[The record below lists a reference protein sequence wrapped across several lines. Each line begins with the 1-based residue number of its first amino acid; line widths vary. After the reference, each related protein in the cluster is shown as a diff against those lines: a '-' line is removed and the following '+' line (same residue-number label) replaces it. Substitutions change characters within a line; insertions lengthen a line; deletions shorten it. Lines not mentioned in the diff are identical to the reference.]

1 FIPLLADAALWKKWA
16 DRDRQKN
23 AARPIKWAPLPT
35 PPKITDV
42 VPTSEKN
49 AVTWRFTF
57 EKPADDWMTPAF
69 NEASWKSGPGGFG
82 TAETPGSVVRT
93 DWKTSDIWARRE
105 FALPAGD
112 TSKLDLMMY
121 HDEDAEI
128 YINGVLAA
136 KVHGFNGTYDTI
148 PLSVPA
154 HAALKPG
161 NNVLAVHCHQT
172 RGGQFIDVGLV
183 RVEE

>member
-1 FIPLLADAALWKKWA
+1 MGGPRSREKRRA
-16 DRDRQKN
+16 
-23 AARPIKWAPLPT
+23 PIKWAPLPT
-35 PPKITDV
+35 PPKITEV
-42 VPTSEKN
+42 VPTSQKN
-49 AVTWRFTF
+49 AVTWRYTF
-57 EKPADDWMTPAF
+57 EKPADDWMTP
-69 NEASWKSGPGGFG
+69 GFQRRLVEKRPRRLG
-82 TAETPGSVVRT
+82 TPETPNSVVRT
-93 DWKTSDIWARRE
+93 EWKTSDIWARRE

-112 TSKLDLMMY
+112 ASKLDLMMY

-136 KVHGFNGTYDTI
+136 KVRGFNGTYDTI
-148 PLSVPA
+148 PLSAPA
-154 HAALKPG
+154 RAALKPG